1 MPTFSP
7 AATQGFGLAWA
18 KQGATATARCSARS
32 LGCQLA
38 AAYRGPDASTRQSL
52 PCHRRI
58 SGVEYTMN
66 GVDLGVW
73 DLEGHLRTRPQP
85 RAHLAAGATL
95 PRPTSSAQH
104 CAPLAVHICQ
114 CTPGCPPRAHANDNG
129 HGRHKHASM
138 PVAAMQGGR
147 TATRYNA
154 AARRSSTMPGCIRQM
169 RCGVNVC
176 GRAMRGVWQ
185 AQLRHEGMSRT
196 PRVAKGTR
204 PLSNPKAP
212 LRATTQLAHLASGAV
227 GRGSS

>member
-1 MPTFSP
+1 M
-7 AATQGFGLAWA
+7 
-18 KQGATATARCSARS
+18 
-32 LGCQLA
+32 
-38 AAYRGPDASTRQSL
+38 
-52 PCHRRI
+52 
-58 SGVEYTMN
+58 
-66 GVDLGVW
+66 W

-185 AQLRHEGMSRT
+185 AQLRHEGMSRA
-196 PRVAKGTR
+196 PKGTR
-204 PLSNPKAP
+204 PLSKPKAP
-212 LRATTQLAHLASGAV
+212 LKQPCMHACAPGLRGCWSRLLLTRPRAPAGLRGKRPCYKYTFEAPTAPVPPRPARIARPCPSSAPTADRGAT
-227 GRGSS
+227 